1 MAVMNVQ
8 EFEVEEDDLST
19 TNYDSVSERL
29 ALGSDPPAGLLFHTA
44 GYTGRGQFR
53 IANVWD
59 SQASLDAFMEGR
71 LAEALKP
78 LMESGEGNPP
88 SAQYSY
94 ELHDVISP

>member
-1 MAVMNVQ
+1 MAIMVIQ
-8 EFEVEEDDLST
+8 EFDVEEDERST
-19 TNYDSVSERL
+19 TNYDAVSGRL
-29 ALGSDPPAGLLFHTA
+29 ALESDPPAGLLFHTA

-59 SQASLDAFMEGR
+59 SQESWDSFREGR

-88 SAQYSY
+88 TAEYSH
-94 ELHDVISP
+94 ELHHVVDP

>member
-1 MAVMNVQ
+1 MAIMVIQ
-8 EFEVEEDDLST
+8 EFDVEEDERST
-19 TNYDSVSERL
+19 TNYDAVSGRL
-29 ALGSDPPAGLLFHTA
+29 ALEDDPPAGLLFHTA

-59 SQASLDAFMEGR
+59 SQESWDSFREGR

-88 SAQYSY
+88 TAEYSH
-94 ELHDVISP
+94 ELHHVVDP